1 MEAIGL
7 ATSIITVVLLTGSCL
22 KIGSKF
28 LGPSKHNSK
37 HLAHISSDLYN
48 LNGSIVNLQM
58 HYILHEEDEVRLT
71 ALSHLEEPLKRCIKG
86 RKSSKID

>member
-7 ATSIITVVLLTGSCL
+7 ATSIITVVQLTGSCL

-37 HLAHISSDLYN
+37 HLARISSDLYN

-71 ALSHLEEPLKRCIKG
+71 TL
-86 RKSSKID
+86 